1 MGSKLIRSPCQL
13 SSTQLIGRTT
23 VTNNHLRH
31 ALVSQCTSCG
41 VSTLRAV
48 ASLARSLIQLHFQ
61 HRHLGPKDQRKSDGN
76 YRDKLFHGVKAR
88 DGLLLQ
94 GAAARWDR

>member
-1 MGSKLIRSPCQL
+1 MSGKLKYL
-13 SSTQLIGRTT
+13 AVATAAIG
-23 VTNNHLRH
+23 VL
-31 ALVSQCTSCG
+31 ALVNT
-41 VSTLRAV
+41 
-48 ASLARSLIQLHFQ
+48 ARTW
-61 HRHLGPKDQRKSDGN
+61 N